1 MGRPMTAAEQHT
13 ALSSTVHLLGISLPE
28 LWLEYFAMGGNLELF
43 DLEAYI
49 YGWEGVHARTGS
61 VGAGPRDLQPRHR
74 RLRNS
79 LTRPP
84 LPVLLIRP
92 SARVGPCCYPSGRT
106 ELCS

>member
-49 YGWEGVHARTGS
+49 YGMDTLPPVDRSMLEQVLWELDPVIF
-61 VGAGPRDLQPRHR
+61 
-74 RLRNS
+74 S
-79 LTRPP
+79 LATDASETP
-84 LPVLLIRP
+84 
-92 SARVGPCCYPSGRT
+92 
-106 ELCS
+106 